1 MVTTTTVNNFSYW
14 GALFE
19 MAKPRI
25 TLLLEII
32 AAATFLALGGF
43 GPQGTGWWGLAKLL
57 IAVGILSVGIF
68 TLNHWIERFSD
79 RDMARTRERPLAAG
93 RFPATPALVWGLFMT
108 GLGVVVSTVA
118 INLTMGVVALLTAV
132 GYLVV
137 YTPLKYKTVFHTTLG
152 ALPGATPPL
161 AGALAATGVLTGPA
175 WLMFGLLV
183 LWQFPHFLAIELI
196 YKDDYGRGG
205 VKVAPVVDSSG
216 VWTNL
221 QIVGATLGLLVLTGW
236 LFPLG
241 PLFAMGLVLTLV
253 FLAVGVRA
261 VVTGTK
267 RAAKTLFRTS
277 LLYLP
282 LYFVLL
288 ILQFQIVKEAWH
300 G

>member
-1 MVTTTTVNNFSYW
+1 MTNTMTNW

-32 AAATFLALGGF
+32 SAAAFFALGGF
-43 GPQGTGWWGLAKLL
+43 GPHGTGWLGLGKMLL
-57 IAVGILSVGIF
+57 SVGILSVGIF
-68 TLNHWIERFSD
+68 TLNHWLERFSD
-79 RDMARTRERPLAAG
+79 REMRRTRERPLASG
-93 RFPATPALVWGLFMT
+93 RFSAPTALVWGVFMT
-108 GLGVVVSTVA
+108 ALGIGVSAVA
-118 INLTMGVVALLTAV
+118 VNLTMGLVALLTAV
-132 GYLVV
+132 GYLAV
-137 YTPLKYKTVFHTTLG
+137 YTPLKYKTVFHTALG

-161 AGALAATGVLTGPA
+161 AGALAATGGVDGPA

-205 VKVAPVVDSSG
+205 VKVAPVVDTTG
-216 VWTNL
+216 IWTRI
-221 QIVGATLGLLVLTGW
+221 QIVGATLGLLALTAF

-241 PLFAMGLVLTLV
+241 LLFYLGIGLTLV
-253 FLAVGVRA
+253 FLVTGVQAVI
-261 VVTGTK
+261 TGTK
-267 RAAKTLFRTS
+267 KAAKTLFRTS

-282 LYFVLL
+282 FYFVLL

>member
-1 MVTTTTVNNFSYW
+1 MENNYSYW
-14 GALFE
+14 GSLFE

-32 AAATFLALGGF
+32 AAATFFALGGF
-43 GPQGTGWWGLAKLL
+43 GPHGAGWWGLAKMLA
-57 IAVGILSVGIF
+57 AVGILSVGIF
-68 TLNHWIERFSD
+68 TLNHWMERFSD
-79 RDMARTRERPLAAG
+79 RDMVRTRERPLAAG
-93 RFPATPALVWGLFMT
+93 HFPSTVALAWGLLMT
-108 GLGVVVSTVA
+108 ALGVIVSSLA
-118 INLTMGVVALLTAV
+118 INLTMGVVALFTAV

-137 YTPLKYKTVFHTTLG
+137 YTPLKYKTVFHTALG

-175 WLMFGLLV
+175 WLMFGVLV

-205 VKVAPVVDSSG
+205 VKVAPVVDATG
-216 VWTNL
+216 VWTNV
-221 QIVGATLGLLVLTGW
+221 QIVGATIGLLALTGL
-236 LFPLG
+236 LFPVG
-241 PLFAMGLVLTLV
+241 FLFTLALVLTLV
-253 FLAVGVRA
+253 FLATGVKA
-261 VVTGTK
+261 VSSGTK
-267 RAAKTLFRTS
+267 KAAKTLFRTS

-288 ILQFQIVKEAWH
+288 ILQFQLIKEAWH